1 MTRLV
6 LIFTGI
12 LLTFS
17 LVKGQNL
24 TNIGTD
30 FWIAFPPNNSSTA
43 TLHIFI
49 SSEYATSGTVSS
61 AFPGVNQS
69 FTVTPG
75 VVSEVVI
82 PSGAR
87 LTPGTEDKGIRI
99 TALDPV
105 AVYGLNFVL
114 ASTDAFLA
122 LPVSSLGTDYMV
134 LTYKTTVSN
143 KGSSFSVVA
152 IQDGTVLNIFNKQ
165 TGSTYDIT
173 LNYGQTY
180 HETAT
185 TLGHDLTGSTIHSNQ
200 PVSVFGS
207 VDLTFVPSGCS
218 FGDHIVEQLFPVTAW
233 GKRFITVPLAGR
245 DNSGD
250 IFRILAREDNTQ
262 VSINEMV
269 VATLNTGD
277 YHEVNLAGFNSI
289 TTSKSVLVAQYA
301 KGTQCSGNTIGD
313 PFMMLIQPREQ
324 FLTSYTICTVAGF
337 TSHWVNIVAPSYAVG
352 TILMDGI
359 PIPAAS
365 FVAVGTTSYQ
375 GAQVPISEGSHTF
388 TSTIPFGVFVYG
400 WTNVNSYG
408 YPGGGSLSPV
418 GTVSSV
424 TLSPSGASGI
434 LNVSTVC
441 LTAHV
446 DDDLSNPVAGVLV
459 TFNVSGLNPLTGTGY
474 TNSLGDAQFCYTQ
487 TGTVSTTDLVQAEI
501 FGFTSTTS
509 TVDWSYL
516 PPPCINPTDGGTVGE
531 PQTGCDPFLPSPI
544 TSITPATGY
553 TGTLEYKWQ
562 ISTAGPSSGFIN
574 IPGSNSA
581 NLSPGAL
588 SQTSWFRRLARV
600 DCMPGWDGTVPSNVI
615 EITVD
620 PINVVS
626 VTIAASENPFCQG
639 TPVTFTGIIM
649 NGGTNPGIAWKVN
662 GITRSTGA
670 INWSYFPADNDLVSC
685 VVTSDLTCPLPNPAT
700 SNTIV
705 MAEIPT
711 VASSITITPSK
722 NPFCT
727 GETVIFNAA
736 AFNGG
741 SNPQYDWKVN
751 GMSAYAGGNQ
761 FSYQPMAG
769 DQVSCVLT
777 STMPCL
783 VANPVVSN
791 LVVMQPLPVPVIT
804 FTACFDTMTTTN
816 AKPFALKGGLPRGG
830 VYTGTGVNTATSQF
844 NPTLAGSGVHD
855 ITYTFSNIYGCQASI
870 ETRIHVL
877 ASQPFVCGSILT
889 DVRDG
894 KTYRTFSLPSGKC
907 WMQENLAYGS
917 ALSDRI
923 PQTDNCVPEQYNCQL
938 SIINCQLA
946 LYQWD
951 ELMQY
956 QTGEGAQ
963 GLCPSGWHVPQSAE
977 WEQLIAW
984 SGGVGS
990 AGGPMKDTLVTGGF
1004 HALQAGFLYL
1014 NHTWAFTSG
1023 LTAGSMFWT
1032 STLHD
1037 SERAVARGINEAI
1050 PSVSKYRA
1058 ARSNAFSVRCLRD
1071 Q

>member
-1 MTRLV
+1 MGRL
-6 LIFTGI
+6 LLLFTGI
-12 LLTFS
+12 LLAVSMTT
-17 LVKGQNL
+17 GQNL

-61 AFPGVNQS
+61 AYPGVNQP

-75 VVSEVVI
+75 VVSEVII

-173 LNYGQTY
+173 LNEGQTY

-185 TLGHDLTGSTIHSNQ
+185 TLGHDLTGSTIHSSH

-207 VDLTFVPSGCS
+207 VDLTFVPSGCT

-262 VSINEMV
+262 VSINEIV
-269 VATLNTGD
+269 SATLNTGD

-474 TNSLGDAQFCYTQ
+474 TNALGDAQFCYTQ

-501 FGFTSTTS
+501 FGFTSAIS

-516 PPPCINPTDGGTVGE
+516 PPPCINPTDGGTIGE
-531 PQTGCDPFLPSPI
+531 PQSGCSPFLPSPI
-544 TSITPATGY
+544 AGITPATGY
-553 TGTLEYKWQ
+553 TGTLEYLWQ
-562 ISTAGPSSGFIN
+562 LSVAGSASGYID
-574 IPGSNSA
+574 IAGSNTA
-581 NLSPGAL
+581 TLVPGTL
-588 SQTSWFRRLARV
+588 TQSTWFRRLARV
-600 DCMPGWDGTVPSNVI
+600 ECMAGWSGAATSNVI
-615 EITVD
+615 EVTVH
-620 PINVVS
+620 PTIPVS
-626 VTIAASENPFCQG
+626 AAIEASVNPFCQG
-639 TPVTFTGIIM
+639 TPVTFTCAII
-649 NGGTNPGIAWKVN
+649 NGGTNPGIEWKVN
-662 GITRSTGA
+662 GTTRSTGA
-670 INWSYFPADNDLVSC
+670 TNWSYIPSGNDLVSC
-685 VVTSDLTCPLPNPAT
+685 VVTSDLICPSPNPAS
-700 SNTIV
+700 SNTIL
-705 MAEIPT
+705 MEEIPT
-711 VASSITITPSK
+711 VASSLTITPSK
-722 NPFCT
+722 NPFCA
-727 GETVIFNAA
+727 GETVTFNAMA
-736 AFNGG
+736 VNGG
-741 SNPQYDWKVN
+741 TTPQFGWKVN
-751 GMSAYAGGNQ
+751 GTVVYTGNDP
-761 FSYQPMAG
+761 FSFQPAAG
-769 DQVSCVLT
+769 DQVCCEMT
-777 STMPCL
+777 SSMPCL
-783 VANPVVSN
+783 LANPVVSN
-791 LVVMQPLPVPVIT
+791 LVVMSELPVPVVS
-804 FTACFDTMTTTN
+804 FTTCFDTMTTAN
-816 AKPFALKGGLPRGG
+816 AKPIVLKGGLPRGG
-830 VYTGTGVNTATSQF
+830 IYTGTGVNTAVSVF
-844 NPTLAGSGVHD
+844 NPALAGPGIHG
-855 ITYTFSNIYGCQASI
+855 INYTFTNIHGCQDSK

-907 WMQENLAYGS
+907 WMQENLSFGS
-917 ALSDRI
+917 AISDRI
-923 PQTDNCVPEQYNCQL
+923 PQADNCIAEKYNCPL
-938 SIINCQLA
+938 SIINCPLSI
-946 LYQWD
+946 YQWD

-956 QTGEGAQ
+956 QAGEGSQ
-963 GLCPSGWHVPQSAE
+963 GLCPPGWHVPQSAE

-984 SGGVGS
+984 SGGAGS
-990 AGGPMKDTLVTGGF
+990 AGGPMKDTLLAGGYQSR
-1004 HALQAGFLYL
+1004 QAGLLYQ
-1014 NHTWAFTSG
+1014 NHTWAFAAS

-1032 STLHD
+1032 STQTGAG
-1037 SERAVARGINEAI
+1037 RAVARGLNETI
-1050 PSVSKYRA
+1050 PSVSEYGSS
-1058 ARSNAFSVRCLRD
+1058 RSNAFSVRCCRD
-1071 Q
+1071 